1 MIFVNSI
8 CTSDLHKVVVW
19 NYLEIKV
26 CEALKRIF
34 CCVSFFVNLIFT
46 GIPVVAQS

>member
-19 NYLEIKV
+19 NYLEINV

-34 CCVSFFVNLIFT
+34 FCVSFFVNLIFT